1 MQILKLKNLDIGYE
15 KNLLKNINLS
25 ANQGELIALIGINGV
40 GKSTLLKTIS
50 GIIPK
55 RKGNIYLENKKLE
68 KYTKQKLATILGFSA
83 INQIFINNITVKDVI
98 SLGRIP
104 YTSLLGTLKK
114 KDEEI
119 ILNAI
124 EKCGLEKI
132 RNKEI
137 SKISDG
143 QRQRAFIARLIA
155 QQTKLLLFD
164 EPTAFLDIEG
174 KYQIAYLFKQIVREM
189 NRTIIFSTHD
199 LKIAI
204 QTADKIWLFIDNTIV
219 SALPEDLILRNYF
232 ERLFSY
238 SKINFNNFTAD
249 FDVKSNVKDK
259 IQIKNNSTEI
269 RRIWTDRALLKY
281 GYVPD
286 FESKKIIYIF
296 DSYWQYN
303 SENFDSL
310 EKLIKNL

>member
-1 MQILKLKNLDIGYE
+1 MQILELKNLEIGYE
-15 KNLLKNINLS
+15 KSLLKNINLC
-25 ANQGELIALIGINGV
+25 ANQRELIALIGINGV

-50 GIIPK
+50 GIISK
-55 RKGNIYLENKKLE
+55 KKGDIYLENKNLE
-68 KYTKQKLATILGFSA
+68 KYTKQKLATVLGFSA
-83 INQIFINNITVKDVI
+83 VNLISTNNITVKDII

-124 EKCGLEKI
+124 EECGLKKI
-132 RNKEI
+132 ADQEI

-155 QQTKLLLFD
+155 QQTNILLFD

-174 KYQIAYLFKQIVREM
+174 KYQIAYLFKQIVKEM
-189 NRTIIFSTHD
+189 NKTVIFSTHD

-204 QTADKIWLFIDNTIV
+204 QTADKIWLFIDNTII
-219 SALPEDLILRNYF
+219 SALPEDLILQGYF

-249 FDVKSNVKDK
+249 FDVKSKEVDK
-259 IQIKNNSTEI
+259 VQIINNSTEI
-269 RRIWTDRALLKY
+269 RKIWTEKALLKI
-281 GYVPD
+281 GYISD
-286 FESKKIIYIF
+286 FESKKTICIF
-296 DSYWQYN
+296 DNYWQYN

>member
-1 MQILKLKNLDIGYE
+1 MQILELKNLEIGYE
-15 KNLLKNINLS
+15 KSLLKNINLI

-50 GIIPK
+50 GIISQK
-55 RKGNIYLENKKLE
+55 KGNIYLENKNLE

-83 INQIFINNITVKDVI
+83 VNQIYVNNITVKDII
-98 SLGRIP
+98 SLGRTP

-124 EKCGLEKI
+124 KECGLEKI
-132 RNKEI
+132 TNKEI

-155 QQTKLLLFD
+155 QQTNLLIFD

-174 KYQIAYLFKQIVREM
+174 KYQIVYLFKQIVREM
-189 NRTIIFSTHD
+189 NKTVIFSTHD

-204 QTADKIWLFIDNTIV
+204 QTADKIWLFIDNKII
-219 SALPEDLILRNYF
+219 SALPEDLILQGHF

-249 FDVKSNVKDK
+249 FDVKSKVIDK
-259 IQIKNNSTEI
+259 IQIRNNSTEI
-269 RRIWTDRALLKY
+269 KKIWTEKALLKF
-281 GYVPD
+281 GYIPD
-286 FESKKIIYIF
+286 FESKKSIYIF
-296 DSYWQYN
+296 DNYWQYN
-303 SENFDSL
+303 SKNFDSL